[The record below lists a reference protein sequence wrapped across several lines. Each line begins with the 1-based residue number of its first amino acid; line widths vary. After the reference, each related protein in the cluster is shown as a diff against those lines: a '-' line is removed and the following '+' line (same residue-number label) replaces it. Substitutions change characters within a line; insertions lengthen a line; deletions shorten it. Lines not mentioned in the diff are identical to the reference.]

1 MWLVVGLG
9 NPGPRY
15 AETRHNVGFR
25 VVDELARRW
34 GSPSFKTKF
43 GGELAT
49 GNIRSDKIVYFK
61 PMEYMNVSG
70 YAVQRAADF
79 YGVEPEKMVVVHDEI
94 DLPFSRLRL
103 KAGGG
108 HGGHNGV
115 RSLIEQLG
123 SSDFLRV
130 RIGVGKP
137 AGGGGAS
144 WVLGEFSGE
153 ETSQVQELIGRA
165 ADSVER
171 ILDRGIRAAMN
182 EFNPKDKE
190 TKETKETP

>member
-1 MWLVVGLG
+1 MWMVVGLG

-15 AETRHNVGFR
+15 SESRHNLGFR

-34 GSPSFKTKF
+34 GSPGFKAKF

-49 GNIRSDKIVYFK
+49 GTMSRDKVVYFK
-61 PMEYMNVSG
+61 PMEFMNVSG

-79 YGVEPEKMVVVHDEI
+79 YGIEPERMIVVHDEI
-94 DLPFSRLRL
+94 DLPFARLRV
-103 KAGGG
+103 KSGGG

-115 RSLIEQLG
+115 RSLVEQLG
-123 SSDFLRV
+123 SGDFQRV

-144 WVLGEFSGE
+144 WVLGDFPPEQA
-153 ETSQVQELIGRA
+153 SQLPELIERA
-165 ADSVER
+165 SDAVEA
-171 ILDRGIRAAMN
+171 IVKRGIRAAMN
-182 EFNPKDKE
+182 DFNGNPE
-190 TKETKETP
+190 TT